1 MATRVVIHYSLQIS
15 SLYNSRIVTDNREPL
30 IRLTIDYAVVIS
42 VTTLDGN
49 FHLLR
54 IFKSLLQFF
63 QGLFIILQNF
73 ELPLTT
79 NYAIGQILVVV
90 NGQNWQIHFVIWSHW
105 PPRHRPE
112 WPDTELK
119 SSPNV
124 SKKLPKNVTTV
135 VKH

>member
-15 SLYNSRIVTDNREPL
+15 SHYNSRIVTDNREPL

-90 NGQNWQIHFVIWSHW
+90 NGQN
-105 PPRHRPE
+105 
-112 WPDTELK
+112 
-119 SSPNV
+119 
-124 SKKLPKNVTTV
+124 
-135 VKH
+135 